1 MSRVRNGLRWAAL
14 AGVLLLVAVS
24 SAAAQTVPQI
34 LLLQSFNRGN
44 LTLDSF
50 TASFRVELDRLAGS
64 PMNVVEVVV
73 GPTGFIGASEPA
85 VVDYIRSIFAG
96 TRGPDL
102 IVTVA
107 GPAAAFARN
116 YREQL
121 FPDAPLV
128 FAAVDQRTLRVSP
141 LGDNDAAVAVD
152 NDFPG
157 LVDDILDLLPQTREV
172 FVVVGSGPTAEFWRQ
187 ELTDQ
192 FRRFRDRLTFVW
204 STDFSLPEML
214 RRCASLP
221 RNSVIVFLNFG
232 MDAQG
237 RTYADERVF
246 EALRDTANAP
256 VFGVQSVMLGHGI
269 VGGRL
274 MAIDDLGRSAA
285 DVAIRLVRGAPPRS
299 INMPPQSPGRPVFDW
314 RELQRWNI
322 TENRLPPNSVVQYR
336 SRTLWQEHRLTI
348 LGTVGVLIVQALL
361 ILGLLHQ
368 RRARRRAE
376 SDSRRS
382 LALAAATSRRET
394 MSALTNSIAHELGQ
408 PLSSMMHNATALQL
422 MVAANRATP
431 DMIGEILA
439 DIRNQGIH
447 ATQVIDRHRTMLR
460 TRQLDKAP
468 IELQTVINES
478 LALVAHDMKARQ
490 VEATLA
496 LPEDPCIISGDHVL
510 LQQVLVNLLINAMD
524 AMVETPPARRHV
536 TIEADS
542 KLDDVEISVRDTGP
556 GVPADVADTLF
567 RPFVTT
573 KSHGMGMG
581 LTIAQTII
589 HAHGGTIEARNN
601 PEGGATFAVTL
612 RRSETLEIA
621 PGPSGAA

>member
-1 MSRVRNGLRWAAL
+1 MSRVRNGLRCAAL
-14 AGVLLLVAVS
+14 AGVLVLAAVS
-24 SAAAQTVPQI
+24 SAAAQAVPQI

-73 GPTGFIGASEPA
+73 GPTGFVGASEPA

-96 TRGPDL
+96 NRGPDL

-107 GPAAAFARN
+107 GAAAAFART

-121 FPDAPLV
+121 FPDAPLI
-128 FAAVDQRTLRVSP
+128 FAGVDQRTLRGAP
-141 LGDNDAAVAVD
+141 LGDNDTAVAVD
-152 NDFPG
+152 NDFSG
-157 LVDDILDLLPQTREV
+157 LVDDILRLLPQTREV
-172 FVVVGSGPTAEFWRQ
+172 FVVVGSGPTAKFWRQ

-192 FRRFRDRLTFVW
+192 FNRFRDRLTFAW
-204 STDFSLPEML
+204 SNDLSLPEML

-221 RNSVIVFLNFG
+221 RNSVIFFLNFG

-246 EALRDTANAP
+246 AGLHDTANAP

-285 DVAIRLVRGAPPRS
+285 EVAIRLVRGAPPKS
-299 INMPPQSPGRPVFDW
+299 INVLPQSPGRPVFDW
-314 RELQRWNI
+314 RELRRWNI

-336 SRTLWQEHRLTI
+336 SPTPWQEHRLTI
-348 LGTVGVLIVQALL
+348 LGTAGVLTVQTLL
-361 ILGLLHQ
+361 IIGLLHQ

-439 DIRNQGIH
+439 DIRTQGIH

-468 IELQTVINES
+468 IELQAVINES
-478 LALVAHDMKARQ
+478 LALVAHDLKARQ
-490 VEATLA
+490 VEATLE

>member
-1 MSRVRNGLRWAAL
+1 MSRVGNGWRWAAL
-14 AGVLLLVAVS
+14 TGLLVLAAGS

-50 TASFRVELDRLAGS
+50 TANFRLELDRLAGS
-64 PMNVVEVVV
+64 PVNVVEVVV
-73 GPTGFIGASEPA
+73 GPTGFVGASEPA
-85 VVDYIRSIFAG
+85 VVDYIRSIFTG
-96 TRGPDL
+96 HRGPDL

-107 GPAAAFARN
+107 GPAAAFART

-121 FPDAPLV
+121 FPSAPLV
-128 FAAVDQRTLRVSP
+128 FAAVDQRTLRGAP
-141 LGDNDAAVAVD
+141 FGDNDTAVAV
-152 NDFPG
+152 
-157 LVDDILDLLPQTREV
+157 LELLPKTREV
-172 FVVVGSGPTAEFWRQ
+172 FVVVGSGPLARFWRQ

-192 FRRFRDRLTFVW
+192 FSRFHDRLTFAW
-204 STDFSLPEML
+204 SNDLSLPEML
-214 RRCASLP
+214 RRCASLS
-221 RNSVIVFLNFG
+221 RNSVIFFLNFG

-246 EALRDTANAP
+246 AALHDSANAP
-256 VFGVQSVMLGHGI
+256 MFGVQSVMLGHGI

-285 DVAIRLVRGAPPRS
+285 DVAIRLVRGAPPKS
-299 INMPPQSPGRPVFDW
+299 INVLPQLPGRPLFDW

-322 TENRLPPNSVVQYR
+322 AENRLPPDSVVRYR
-336 SRTLWQEHRLTI
+336 SPSLWHEHRLAI
-348 LGTVGVLIVQALL
+348 LAAIGILIVQALL

-368 RRARRRAE
+368 RRARQQAE
-376 SDSRRS
+376 SDSRMS

-394 MSALTNSIAHELGQ
+394 MSALTSSIAHELGQ

-422 MVAANRATP
+422 MVDANRATP
-431 DMIGEILA
+431 ETIGEILA
-439 DIRNQGIH
+439 DIRTQGIH
-447 ATQVIDRHRTMLR
+447 ATQIIDRHRTMLR
-460 TRQLDKAP
+460 SRQLDKAP
-468 IELQTVINES
+468 IELQAVINES
-478 LALVAHDMKARQ
+478 LALVAHDIRVRQ
-490 VEATLA
+490 VEATVD
-496 LPEDPCIISGDHVL
+496 LPSGPCIISGDHVL

-536 TIEADS
+536 TIGAEVTPAF
-542 KLDDVEISVRDTGP
+542 VEISVRDSGP
-556 GVPADVADTLF
+556 GVPADIVDTLF

-589 HAHGGTIEARNN
+589 HAHDGTIDARNN

-612 RRSETLEIA
+612 HRSGPSEI
-621 PGPSGAA
+621 GSVPSGAA

>member
-1 MSRVRNGLRWAAL
+1 MSRVVNGWRCAAL
-14 AGVLLLVAVS
+14 TGVLVLGAAS

-50 TASFRVELDRLAGS
+50 TASFRLELDRLAGS

-73 GPTGFIGASEPA
+73 GPTGFVGASEPA
-85 VVDYIRSIFAG
+85 VVDYIRSMFTG
-96 TRGPDL
+96 HRGPDL

-107 GPAAAFARN
+107 GPAAAFART

-121 FPDAPLV
+121 FPSAPLV
-128 FAAVDQRTLRVSP
+128 FAGVDQRTLRGAP
-141 LGDNDAAVAVD
+141 LGNNDTAVAVD
-152 NDFPG
+152 NDFSG
-157 LVDDILDLLPQTREV
+157 FVDDILELLPKTREV
-172 FVVVGSGPTAEFWRQ
+172 FVVVGSGALARFWRQ

-192 FRRFRDRLTFVW
+192 FSRFRDRLTFAW
-204 STDFSLPEML
+204 SNDLSLPEML

-221 RNSVIVFLNFG
+221 RNSVIFFLNFG

-246 EALRDTANAP
+246 AALHDSANAP
-256 VFGVQSVMLGHGI
+256 MFGVQSVMLGHGI

-285 DVAIRLVRGAPPRS
+285 DVAIRLVRGAPPKS
-299 INMPPQSPGRPVFDW
+299 INVLPQPPGRPLFDW

-322 TENRLPPNSVVQYR
+322 AENRLPPNSVVRYR
-336 SRTLWQEHRLTI
+336 SPSLWQEHSLTI
-348 LGTVGVLIVQALL
+348 LAAVGVLIVQALL
-361 ILGLLHQ
+361 IIGLLHQ
-368 RRARRRAE
+368 RRARQQAE
-376 SDSRRS
+376 SDSRMS

-394 MSALTNSIAHELGQ
+394 MSALTSSIAHELGQ

-422 MVAANRATP
+422 MVDANRATP
-431 DMIGEILA
+431 ETIGEILA
-439 DIRNQGIH
+439 DIRTQGIH
-447 ATQVIDRHRTMLR
+447 ATQIIDRHRTMLR
-460 TRQLDKAP
+460 SRQLDKAP

-478 LALVAHDMKARQ
+478 LALVAHDMRVRQ
-490 VEATLA
+490 VEAKVD
-496 LPEDPCIISGDHVL
+496 LPSGPCIISGDHVL

-536 TIEADS
+536 TIGAEVTPAF
-542 KLDDVEISVRDTGP
+542 VEISVRDSGP
-556 GVPADVADTLF
+556 GVPADIVDTLF

-589 HAHGGTIEARNN
+589 HAHDGIIDARNN

-612 RRSETLEIA
+612 HRSGPSAIGSA
-621 PGPSGAA
+621 PSGAA